1 MLAKKKLTLITL
13 LSFIFCYSQTFN
25 LKGKVTDNQNN
36 PLEYTL
42 ISVLNP
48 ETFDEITGSL
58 TDAAGNFSLE
68 VAAGDYLL
76 NIESITGNT
85 VERDIQVT
93 KNENLG
99 VFVIDEQS
107 VVTLEGA
114 VISASSAPL
123 YRMELDKKVY
133 DVSNDPMSK
142 GRSLSEALENVPS
155 VQVDGEGNVSL
166 RGSEN
171 VRILID
177 GKPSA
182 LIGVSDPAQALQSLP
197 ADIVDRIEVV
207 TNPSARYEAE
217 GSSGIINIILKKGKL
232 RGLNGSVNVSGGI
245 PETASASVNLNYRTG
260 KWNLFT
266 NFGYRYSSRENESNS
281 LTTRF
286 NSAGVPRYE
295 EMNSEGKRINN
306 GYNFMLGTEYYLTNK
321 DTFTISGS
329 YRNSDDKVSSDI
341 SYIDFDSDY
350 NQTASSTRTQQEK
363 GNRSYVEGNFGYKH
377 EFDTKGHEFTV

>member
-260 KWNLFT
+260 KW
-266 NFGYRYSSRENESNS
+266 
-281 LTTRF
+281 
-286 NSAGVPRYE
+286 
-295 EMNSEGKRINN
+295 
-306 GYNFMLGTEYYLTNK
+306 
-321 DTFTISGS
+321 
-329 YRNSDDKVSSDI
+329 
-341 SYIDFDSDY
+341 
-350 NQTASSTRTQQEK
+350 
-363 GNRSYVEGNFGYKH
+363 
-377 EFDTKGHEFTV
+377 